1 MKIKQLFL
9 IAGLGLLGIEMQAQ
23 SSTSISKDSKA
34 FVSWAN
40 GAYIQRGWVN
50 SADTSV
56 KYKDSN
62 KATYGCTGDAVGI
75 AGSTASDVVSLGDGG
90 IATLTFDRP
99 IVNGTGADFAIFENG
114 QYKQGTDSIY
124 AELGFVEVSSDGS
137 HFVRFP
143 AVSITK
149 TDKQI
154 GGFSPIKQSDVTN
167 FAGAEIQGYGTPF
180 NLDDIKDSANIDLQN
195 IRFVR
200 IVDAVGN
207 IDSKFASHDSKG
219 TIVNDPWPTPYWS
232 SGFDLDGVGVIN
244 AGKPYAVSTFEAL
257 TLNKDSYF
265 TPAKTDT
272 AFVNGVSLFSTAK
285 TDYGI
290 DAFTYSNLRNDTT
303 KGYANSFSAIAK
315 GGVSAPDS
323 GGTNYAI
330 AYINSYGK
338 LPVVSFKDK
347 ATYVVDGFYVTNATY
362 AYLSM
367 LNGDDYAKKFG
378 GTTGKDA
385 DWFKLQIW
393 GTKADGSKTETID
406 FYLADFRSDESS
418 KDYIVKDWRWVDLR
432 SLGEITSVHF
442 GMASSDFS
450 SYGMNTPSYFCIDN
464 LSVIADQV
472 LTASPVVATETNN
485 VVAFPN
491 PCNNVLNVKCKSG
504 SVVTLF
510 DVTGQIITKTIA
522 EQENIQL
529 STENIAVGYY
539 EIQIAN
545 NSEIQTLK
553 IIKQ

>member
-9 IAGLGLLGIEMQAQ
+9 IAGLGLMGVEMQAQ

-50 SADTSV
+50 IADTSV
-56 KYKDSN
+56 KYKGSN
-62 KATYGCTGDAVGI
+62 EATYGCTGDAVGI

-99 IVNGTGADFAIFENG
+99 IVNGSGADFAVFENG

-143 AVSITK
+143 AVSNTK
-149 TDKQI
+149 ADKQI
-154 GGFSPIKQSDVTN
+154 GGFSPIKQSDVSN

-207 IDSKFASHDSKG
+207 IDPKFASHDSKG
-219 TIVNDPWPTPYWS
+219 NVVNDPWPTPYWS

-244 AGKPYAVSTFEAL
+244 AGIPYAVSTFEAL
-257 TLNKDSYF
+257 TLSKDSYF
-265 TPAKTDT
+265 TPTKTDT

-303 KGYANSFSAIAK
+303 VGYTNSFSAITK

-330 AYINSYGK
+330 AYLDSYGK

-347 ATYVVDGFYVTNATY
+347 EAYVVDGFYVTNATY

-367 LNGDDYAKKFG
+367 LNGDAYAKKFG
-378 GTTGKDA
+378 GATGKDA
-385 DWFKLQIW
+385 DWLKLRIW
-393 GTKADGSKTETID
+393 GTKADGSKTDTVD

-418 KDYIVKDWRWVDLR
+418 NDYIVKDWRWVDLS

-442 GMASSDFS
+442 GMASSDVGSF
-450 SYGMNTPSYFCIDN
+450 GMNTPSYFCIDN
-464 LSVIADQV
+464 FSVITNQAPI
-472 LTASPVVATETNN
+472 SSSVVKENN
-485 VVAFPN
+485 VIAYPN
-491 PCNNVLNVKCKSG
+491 PCTSVLNVQCEVG

-510 DVTGQIITKTIA
+510 DVMGQVVSKVVANQTSI
-522 EQENIQL
+522 EL
-529 STENIAVGYY
+529 STENIPTGYY

-545 NSEIQTLK
+545 KSEIQTLK